1 MGACLRNLVLRRV
14 LRLTAMLSTAT
25 LVGMTAAPAPALAT
39 SPPIIIKAFGV
50 ASIPLGGSTSLT
62 FIIQN
67 NNASTALH
75 GVGFTDTLP
84 SGLVVSAPN
93 GLSGSCGGGTIT
105 ADEGGSTV
113 SLSGATLAG
122 STQCN
127 FSINVMGT
135 SGGMK
140 NNTTGDVT
148 SVEGGTGG
156 TASASVN
163 VEAPPQLETS
173 FSPAAIAPGTT
184 SGLSFTVVNP
194 AGNVDPLSGVAFSD
208 ILPLGITVPNASAG
222 VCGGTVTLIS
232 PRTITMSGAEISTSC
247 LFTVTTTGG
256 GAGHFVNTTSEVSST
271 NGGAGS
277 PSSAALD
284 VGSAASV
291 SESFAAPSVPLGG
304 ETRLTLLI
312 ANLANNAA
320 IAGIGFADD
329 LPPGLRLAPD
339 PAPVNGCG
347 GTLTASGGAASF
359 SLGGASIQ
367 GLGSCAV
374 TVEVQGAAPGNQE
387 NMVSANSNGGL
398 PSGVAHASLIVIAP
412 PTIAVSS
419 PASGSSYS
427 LGQQVTANYA
437 CTEAPSGP
445 GISSCSGTVA
455 NGASID
461 TSTAGL
467 HSFTVNAASSDGLTS
482 STTVTYTVQ
491 QPAAG
496 KVPSPPQPKVT
507 PPSNHFK
514 VIGHHAATSGVVTL
528 ELKVPGPGNVT
539 VLQRKGRSG
548 ALFGSAGATPHN
560 ATVLRIKLHPTTR
573 GKRLLTR
580 GATSTHVTLRVTYTP
595 LGGSPRTVAIV
606 LTL

>member
-1 MGACLRNLVLRRV
+1 MGACLRNPVLRR
-14 LRLTAMLSTAT
+14 LPGLAAMLSSVA
-25 LVGMTAAPAPALAT
+25 LVGMTAAPSPALAA

-75 GVGFTDTLP
+75 GVGFTDNLP

-93 GLSGSCGGGTIT
+93 GLSGSCGGGTI
-105 ADEGGSTV
+105 AAEEGGSTV

-127 FSINVMGT
+127 FSINVLGT
-135 SGGMK
+135 SGGLK
-140 NNTTGDVT
+140 NNTTGNVT
-148 SVEGGTGG
+148 SIEGGTGG
-156 TASASVN
+156 TASASVK

-173 FSPAAIAPGTT
+173 FGPAAIAPGST
-184 SGLSFTVVNP
+184 SGLSFAIANP
-194 AGNVDPLSGVAFSD
+194 AGNIDPLSGVAFSD

-232 PRTITMSGAEISTSC
+232 PRTITMSGATISTNC

-256 GAGHFVNTTSEVSST
+256 SAGHFTDTTSEVSST
-271 NGGAGS
+271 NGGVGS
-277 PSSAALD
+277 PSSAVLD
-284 VGSAASV
+284 VGSAPSV

-312 ANLANNAA
+312 ANLANSAA
-320 IAGIGFADD
+320 IAGVGFADL

-347 GTLTASGGAASF
+347 GTLTASGGGASF
-359 SLGGASIQ
+359 SLGGASIE

-374 TVEVQGAAPGNQE
+374 TVAVQGAAPGNQE
-387 NMVSANSNGGL
+387 NVVSANSNGGL
-398 PSGVAHASLIVIAP
+398 PSGVARASLTVIGP

-419 PASGSSYS
+419 PASGASYS
-427 LGQQVTANYA
+427 LGQQVAASYA

-445 GISSCSGTVA
+445 GIGSCSGTVA
-455 NGASID
+455 NGAPID

-482 STTVTYTVQ
+482 STTFTYTVQ
-491 QPAAG
+491 PAA
-496 KVPSPPQPKVT
+496 KVSSPPQRKVT

-514 VIGHHAATSGVVTL
+514 VIGHHAAASGVVTL
-528 ELKVPGPGNVT
+528 DVKVPGPGSVT
-539 VLQRKGRSG
+539 VLQRTGRAG
-548 ALFGSAGATPHN
+548 ALFGGARATSHN
-560 ATVLRIKLHPTTR
+560 ATVLRIKLRPTAR

-580 GATSTHVTLRVTYTP
+580 GARSTHVTLRVTYAP
-595 LGGSPRTVAIV
+595 LGGSPRTVEIA
-606 LTL
+606 LAL